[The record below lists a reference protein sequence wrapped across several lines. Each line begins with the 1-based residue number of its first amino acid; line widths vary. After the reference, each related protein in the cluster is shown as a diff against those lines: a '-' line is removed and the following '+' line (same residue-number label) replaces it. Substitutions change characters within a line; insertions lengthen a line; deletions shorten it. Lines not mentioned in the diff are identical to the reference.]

1 MKIINS
7 LCCLLAIIS
16 IYLYISISQQ
26 NDDLRNRIM
35 ILEDRILECEKK
47 NERQDR
53 HIDADFNFLTNEIA
67 GFIDAK
73 N

>member
-16 IYLYISISQQ
+16 IYLYIGISKQ

-35 ILEDRILECEKK
+35 VLEDRILECEKK

-67 GFIDAK
+67 EFIDNK